1 MEFCEKLIMLGTGH
15 ATVTECYNACFVL
28 RTSES
33 ALLVDGGG
41 GNGILKQMKKAEI
54 HLTELTN
61 IFVTHTHIDHLF
73 GIVWIL
79 RMMGEKM
86 IDKNSTHNCTVYS
99 HNKVLK
105 VIKYLCRNTLSPIT
119 WNNIQ
124 EKVKFQKVYDTQSVE
139 IGENMSLQ
147 FFDMESCTETQYGFK
162 ACLSSG
168 KTLVCLGDALYQE
181 QLVSYVQDADWLIC
195 ESFCRD
201 YDKEKFRPHELHH
214 NTVLDVAI
222 IAQQLDVKNLVL
234 YHTED
239 SMLSERKEHYIAEAR
254 RAYSG
259 NIYVPNDL
267 ESIII

>member
-86 IDKNSTHNCTVYS
+86 TDKNSTHNCTVYS

-201 YDKEKFRPHELHH
+201 YDKEKFHPHELHH

-234 YHTED
+234 Y
-239 SMLSERKEHYIAEAR
+239 LSLIHISEPTRPY
-254 RAYSG
+254 
-259 NIYVPNDL
+259 
-267 ESIII
+267 